1 MKVEEQLVKGRG
13 WLEYSVH
20 PRYSPQSLIAEGAA
34 NSGID
39 LAFPDKTR
47 PDTERDVLMPLPQ
60 IEPPTDDR
68 YWQIQDAMEALQG
81 ARLTIAQ
88 PLLDGEIDRPPNCRG
103 SCRGTVGQYVYV
115 PVGASQLKN

>member
-34 NSGID
+34 NYGID

-47 PDTERDVLMPLPQ
+47 PDTERDVLMPLAQ

-68 YWQIQDAMEALQG
+68 YWQIQDAMKALQG

-88 PLLDGEIDRPPNCRG
+88 RYLDGEIDRRTEAIGRAPCRE
-103 SCRGTVGQYVYV
+103 RVWQY
-115 PVGASQLKN
+115 G